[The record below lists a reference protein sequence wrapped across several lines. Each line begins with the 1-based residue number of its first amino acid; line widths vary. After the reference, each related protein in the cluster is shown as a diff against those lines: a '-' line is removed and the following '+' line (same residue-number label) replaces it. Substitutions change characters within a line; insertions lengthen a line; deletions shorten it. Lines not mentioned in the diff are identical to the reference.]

1 MIGRVVMIPEIEDQD
16 YDSRPMKREY
26 DVISIDG
33 DTHCIRNVQVCRE
46 VRVNL
51 EVNGV
56 HIASLTASP
65 RELAE
70 FACGYCITEG
80 IVRQISDIVKVET
93 DGNHIR
99 ITVFDIDKSTLSR
112 PKEIRTSGCV
122 GIVQDAGEFGIELP
136 TGTRV
141 SRAVIFSAME
151 CLNDHAVLW
160 RETGGTHCTVLY
172 DSHGTAVAHA
182 EDVGRHNSVD
192 KAIGKALLSG
202 IDTGKTFL
210 CCSGRMP
217 EGMVSKV
224 YHAGIPIVVTNNAP
238 SAAGIDLARRVNLT
252 LAGFVRPPRMNIYS
266 APERILVD

>member
-1 MIGRVVMIPEIEDQD
+1 LKIFENECDSGPMIC
-16 YDSRPMKREY
+16 EY
-26 DVISIDG
+26 DVISVDADG
-33 DTHCIRNVQVCRE
+33 HGPRRVQVCRE
-46 VRVNL
+46 ERVHL
-51 EVNGV
+51 EVNGIHV
-56 HIASLTASP
+56 ASLTVSP

-70 FACGYCITEG
+70 FACGYCVTEG
-80 IVRQISDIVKVET
+80 IVPGIFVISEVEVKG
-93 DGNHIR
+93 DR
-99 ITVFDIDKSTLSR
+99 IHVAAPAIEREILAR

-122 GIVQDAGEFGIELP
+122 GVIQDEHTMRVSLP
-136 TGTRV
+136 IADRV
-141 SRAVIFSAME
+141 SRRVIYSAME

-172 DSHGTAVAHA
+172 DMAGSAVSHA

-202 IDTGKTFL
+202 IDPGKTFL

-238 SAAGIDLARRVNLT
+238 SAAGIDLARRVKLT
-252 LAGFVRPPRMNIYS
+252 LTGFVRPPRMNIYS
-266 APERILVD
+266 VPERIILD

>member
-1 MIGRVVMIPEIEDQD
+1 MIPEIQD
-16 YDSRPMKREY
+16 INLGSRPMKCEY
-26 DVISIDG
+26 NVISIDG
-33 DTHCIRNVQVCRE
+33 DTHGGRSVQVCRE

-51 EVNGV
+51 EVNGI

-65 RELAE
+65 CELAE

-80 IVRQISDIVKVET
+80 IVREISDIVKVEIEE
-93 DGNHIR
+93 NHIR
-99 ITVFDIDKSTLSR
+99 IAAPGIDRSTLSR

-122 GIVQDAGEFGIELP
+122 GIVQDAGEFGIDLP
-136 TGTRV
+136 MSTRV
-141 SRAVIFSAME
+141 SRSVIFSAME

-172 DSHGTAVAHA
+172 DTDGIPVSHA

-192 KAIGKALLSG
+192 KAIGKAFLAG
-202 IDTGKTFL
+202 IDPGKTFL

-238 SAAGIDLARRVNLT
+238 SAAGIDLARRVKLT
-252 LAGFVRPPRMNIYS
+252 LTGFVRPPRMNIYS
-266 APERILVD
+266 VPERIILD